1 MYIAVCGSCDMTLNG
16 EHSCALFNDS
26 VGRLEKCGGRMGRCD
41 ELGFWV
47 KVRLSF
53 IIKISL
59 EVSFE
64 FLFRFE
70 HADLFSCILLCLDE
84 NLLNIRI
91 FITKK

>member
-1 MYIAVCGSCDMTLNG
+1 
-16 EHSCALFNDS
+16 
-26 VGRLEKCGGRMGRCD
+26 MGRCD

-59 EVSFE
+59 KVSFE

-70 HADLFSCILLCLDE
+70 HADLFSCVLLRPDE
-84 NLLNIRI
+84 NLLDLGI
-91 FITKK
+91 FTRAI